1 MKTSSA
7 EDGLTRCAWASL
19 SDPDYMA
26 YHDREWGVP
35 IHSDRKIFEFLILE
49 GFQAG
54 LSWQMILKKRTNFR
68 KAFDRFDP
76 NKLARYRES
85 KIKSLM
91 SDAGIIRNE
100 LKIRSAIQNAA
111 AFLMVQREF
120 DRFDNYI
127 WGFVGD
133 RPIINRW
140 RHMKEIP
147 ARTES
152 SDAMSRDLIKRGF
165 KFVGS
170 TICYAHMQAMG
181 MVNDHTVD
189 CFRYEQL
196 GG

>member
-1 MKTSSA
+1 MRFL
-7 EDGLTRCAWASL
+7 DRLTRCSWASMG
-19 SDPDYMA
+19 DPAYRA

-54 LSWQMILKKRTNFR
+54 ISWQTILRKRTNFR

-85 KIKSLM
+85 KVDDLM

-100 LKIRSAIQNAA
+100 LKIRSAIQNAK

-120 DRFDNYI
+120 GRFERYI
-127 WGFVGD
+127 WGMVGNK
-133 RPIINRW
+133 PIINRW
-140 RHMKEIP
+140 HRMEQIP
-147 ARTES
+147 ARTEL
-152 SDAMSRDLIKRGF
+152 SDALSRDLVKRGF

-181 MVNDHTVD
+181 IVNDHTID
-189 CFRYEQL
+189 CFSYEQL